1 MEEER
6 QIHKKRSIA
15 GIVATIVVVVLM
27 GLFTYRVV
35 YFTNLINTG
44 DLATL
49 DLVFEDSLT
58 VNETVSEIS
67 IREGD
72 VDVFT
77 QDDPTLGSPDAQLVV
92 VEFADFGCPYCKE
105 ASNTVRA
112 LATKYPEKIYYQYR
126 DYPVDELHPEARLV
140 AEAGECAYE
149 QERFWEFHDK
159 AYQNQDSLSEQKVYK
174 IAEEIGL
181 DTKQFSDCVESGK
194 YQEEVEGDYQDGLS
208 VGVIGTPTFFINGNR
223 IPGAIPY
230 IILESL
236 IEQSG

>member
-67 IREGD
+67 IREGE

-112 LATKYPEKIYYQYR
+112 LATKYPEKI
-126 DYPVDELHPEARLV
+126 
-140 AEAGECAYE
+140 
-149 QERFWEFHDK
+149 
-159 AYQNQDSLSEQKVYK
+159 
-174 IAEEIGL
+174 
-181 DTKQFSDCVESGK
+181 
-194 YQEEVEGDYQDGLS
+194 
-208 VGVIGTPTFFINGNR
+208 
-223 IPGAIPY
+223 
-230 IILESL
+230 
-236 IEQSG
+236 

>member
-67 IREGD
+67 IREGE